1 MKPKSCRGVV
11 EADTEETRTGTRAAS
26 LDPEIETRQNSSMGG
41 CSLLS
46 SLSPSLIFLLLSSLV
61 SLRATVA
68 PLSRPHRR
76 TGIHENGRAPPYRR
90 PSLFLFSSSGS
101 RAPSRTSAVSPLP
114 TMKDHDR
121 PLRFKF
127 LSGWTERRV
136 SRPGNGNLPACGTR
150 RNSSSRRRFDRL
162 RRSTIVLFRF
172 VSHLASF
179 FFFSSFSLLSL
190 SVSNDTQHI
199 SREPNLQI
207 RGKVELLSYSFS
219 WNGNSFRRDTR
230 KRNRLTVKG
239 IDENF
244 KYSRSLVRF
253 LLRFSSYFYLQ
264 CVPFTKNSW

>member
-76 TGIHENGRAPPYRR
+76 TGTHENGRAPPYRR

-179 FFFSSFSLLSL
+179 FFFLLLLSPL
-190 SVSNDTQHI
+190 SLCLKRYTYI
-199 SREPNLQI
+199 SRAKFTNSRQSGIVVLFFL
-207 RGKVELLSYSFS
+207 VEWKFLSKGHTEEKSV
-219 WNGNSFRRDTR
+219 NCQ
-230 KRNRLTVKG
+230 RNRRKL
-239 IDENF
+239 
-244 KYSRSLVRF
+244 
-253 LLRFSSYFYLQ
+253 
-264 CVPFTKNSW
+264 

>member
-1 MKPKSCRGVV
+1 MGLSKPTPRKREREREQQVWIPRSRRGKTVPWVV
-11 EADTEETRTGTRAAS
+11 V
-26 LDPEIETRQNSSMGG
+26 LSSP
-41 CSLLS
+41 L

-76 TGIHENGRAPPYRR
+76 TGTHENGRAPPYRR

-179 FFFSSFSLLSL
+179 FFFSPPSLSSLSL
-190 SVSNDTQHI
+190 SQTIHI
-199 SREPNLQI
+199 YLASQIYKFAAKWNCCLILSRGMEI
-207 RGKVELLSYSFS
+207 
-219 WNGNSFRRDTR
+219 
-230 KRNRLTVKG
+230 
-239 IDENF
+239 
-244 KYSRSLVRF
+244 
-253 LLRFSSYFYLQ
+253 
-264 CVPFTKNSW
+264 PFEGTHGREIG